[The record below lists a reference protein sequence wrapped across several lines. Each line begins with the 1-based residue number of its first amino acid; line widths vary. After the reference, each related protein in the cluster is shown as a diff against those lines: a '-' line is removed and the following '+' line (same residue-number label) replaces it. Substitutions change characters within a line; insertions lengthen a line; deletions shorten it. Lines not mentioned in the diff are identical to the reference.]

1 MNWPIL
7 STLILVPLTGCL
19 TIIFINSADDIGK
32 RNIKLVALY
41 ASIVNFLISTI
52 LWLNFDKLTS
62 EFQFVE
68 RYEWLSENITYYL
81 GVDGISIFLII
92 LTTFLMPFCILTSWN
107 SIRDKI
113 KEYMIAFLVLE
124 TLMIGVF
131 SALDLVVFY
140 LFFEACLIPMF
151 LIIGVW
157 GGVRRVYATFKFFL
171 YTLSGSVLMLIAI
184 IILVKKSL
192 NQ

>member
-1 MNWPIL
+1 MSWPIL
-7 STLILVPLTGCL
+7 STLILVPLAGCL

-184 IILVKKSL
+184 IILVKKSIR
-192 NQ
+192 